1 MRPADRT
8 TILLLLQ
15 SMAFLPLLVFFTKG
29 TTVML
34 VFTLIAG
41 AIYARSIPALRSTY
55 IGWVSLLFFAGVV
68 SALWSIA
75 PTVSLER
82 SAKLAMFL
90 AALALL
96 IHIVDR
102 WTDEDRRRIAAMAIW
117 GWCIAL
123 AALCVIALF
132 GDAIASALG
141 GAFPSL
147 KEKNR
152 LYNIEN
158 LPNNGAVILVLTAF
172 PVLRGI
178 LQRQNG
184 KLIAVGLTLVLF
196 LMIFRSGSA
205 SALLGLCL
213 GLVLW
218 GACVVF
224 PKVFKRCFGPS
235 LFAVLLLMPLLLTPL
250 TNNIESL
257 VRNVPN
263 FPNSF
268 THRILI
274 WDFTIDRIA
283 EKPLF
288 GWGLE
293 TSRTIPGGDEKRKI
307 NYAVPWADKPLIIWD
322 ENLPLHPHNGAL
334 QVWLELGLFGML
346 VVVALLRKI
355 VRTQVVD
362 RSVQA
367 AGPMAGF
374 LGAVIAVY
382 CVAFGLMQSW
392 WIAIMFL
399 GWAALR
405 AMEYG
410 DLPAEADR

>member
-34 VFTLIAG
+34 VITLIAG
-41 AIYARSIPALRSTY
+41 AIYARSVPALRSTY
-55 IGWVSLLFFAGVV
+55 IGWVSLLFFAGVF

-196 LMIFRSGSA
+196 LMIFLSSSA

-213 GLVLW
+213 
-218 GACVVF
+218 
-224 PKVFKRCFGPS
+224 
-235 LFAVLLLMPLLLTPL
+235 
-250 TNNIESL
+250 
-257 VRNVPN
+257 
-263 FPNSF
+263 
-268 THRILI
+268 
-274 WDFTIDRIA
+274 
-283 EKPLF
+283 
-288 GWGLE
+288 
-293 TSRTIPGGDEKRKI
+293 
-307 NYAVPWADKPLIIWD
+307 
-322 ENLPLHPHNGAL
+322 
-334 QVWLELGLFGML
+334 
-346 VVVALLRKI
+346 
-355 VRTQVVD
+355 
-362 RSVQA
+362 
-367 AGPMAGF
+367 
-374 LGAVIAVY
+374 
-382 CVAFGLMQSW
+382 
-392 WIAIMFL
+392 
-399 GWAALR
+399 
-405 AMEYG
+405 
-410 DLPAEADR
+410 